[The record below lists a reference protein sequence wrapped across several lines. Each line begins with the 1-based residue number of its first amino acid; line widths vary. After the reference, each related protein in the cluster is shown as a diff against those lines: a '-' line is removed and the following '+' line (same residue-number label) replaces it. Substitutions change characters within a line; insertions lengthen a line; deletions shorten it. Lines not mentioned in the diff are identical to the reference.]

1 MMSSVL
7 CKLKT
12 RRTETAQIKNS
23 YWSFALHIFLRN
35 NSDLLST
42 NSLHSSLSSWVCWL
56 ISGSNTRTLFSS
68 SKWNPAGPSAI
79 FDRPSTVSQKAL
91 RLTNCRKKRRDAKF
105 FNRRGKFRI
114 LSANP
119 TKRHDNLQF
128 RPKLVTFLSVHS
140 NCCVLPPPL
149 NIYTV
154 DCNRL

>member
-7 CKLKT
+7 CKVKT

-23 YWSFALHIFLRN
+23 YWSFAPHIFLRN

-79 FDRPSTVSQKAL
+79 FDRDLNVSQKAL
-91 RLTNCRKKRRDAKF
+91 RLTN
-105 FNRRGKFRI
+105 NFR
-114 LSANP
+114 
-119 TKRHDNLQF
+119 
-128 RPKLVTFLSVHS
+128 LVTTTTTLSTTTGSEIPCTAQARLTNFVVVVSSTTPNTVESRRPAVHKLRQ
-140 NCCVLPPPL
+140 V
-149 NIYTV
+149 
-154 DCNRL
+154 

>member
-23 YWSFALHIFLRN
+23 YWSFAPHIFLRN

-79 FDRPSTVSQKAL
+79 FDRDLNVSQKAL
-91 RLTNCRKKRRDAKF
+91 RLTNIFRLVENHDDGFVDDDRKWDTVHCASAVNKFRRRGVVDDAKHS
-105 FNRRGKFRI
+105 RVTSSCSPQA
-114 LSANP
+114 SAGITP
-119 TKRHDNLQF
+119 CF
-128 RPKLVTFLSVHS
+128 
-140 NCCVLPPPL
+140 
-149 NIYTV
+149 
-154 DCNRL
+154 